1 MDKTT
6 HQIRSEQ
13 WTQIINDWAQSGM
26 NKTAWCKANGISDK
40 SFFYWQRIL
49 RNESYIEATGSAV
62 PAVIP
67 ESTEKISFVEIKAED
82 LPSQKK
88 SDFIPDVPLCK
99 ACEELKEV
107 AEIIVSTD
115 MRNLESYQKAVNI
128 LASL

>member
-88 SDFIPDVPLCK
+88 SDFIPDVIIRSGNITLEISNSVSPAL
-99 ACEELKEV
+99 LKMLGGLLH
-107 AEIIVSTD
+107 AE
-115 MRNLESYQKAVNI
+115 
-128 LASL
+128 